1 MFIKVVIFDD
11 LFVILYGVMD
21 MKCEADI
28 VAQR

>member
-1 MFIKVVIFDD
+1 MFIKVVISDD
-11 LFVILYGVMD
+11 LIVIWFGAMH